1 MKDMS
6 VQQLFT
12 THITQTIED
21 FSKIDYNIIINGAS
35 PLLVLWVL
43 NKVLNNVWQ
52 SVHIVNL

>member
-1 MKDMS
+1 MS

-35 PLLVLWVL
+35 PLLVL
-43 NKVLNNVWQ
+43 
-52 SVHIVNL
+52 